1 MLLRFYIYILIST
14 FALRKSG
21 EYSLPSTPEHQQMP

>member
-1 MLLRFYIYILIST
+1 MNNST

-21 EYSLPSTPEHQQMP
+21 EYSLPSKPEDQQMP